1 MLKYILITQRK
12 KVMDANLIDCLTE
25 LKKYRHLQHDADFE
39 DRTKDFKFYKSQ
51 ADYFQKLVDNGVE
64 YSPKF

>member
-1 MLKYILITQRK
+1 
-12 KVMDANLIDCLTE
+12 MDANLIDSLTE

-39 DRTKDFKFYKSQ
+39 DRTKDFKFYKDQ
-51 ADYFQKLVDNGVE
+51 ANYFQKLVDNGVE